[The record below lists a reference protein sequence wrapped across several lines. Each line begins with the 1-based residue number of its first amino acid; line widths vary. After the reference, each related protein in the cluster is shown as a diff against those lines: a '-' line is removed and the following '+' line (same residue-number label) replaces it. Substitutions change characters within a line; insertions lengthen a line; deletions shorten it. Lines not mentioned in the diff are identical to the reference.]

1 MNKLKIIF
9 LFLLPCLHSF
19 AQKDEEDEIK
29 LSGPVI
35 VSPVVLDS
43 FKVTYP
49 NVTNATWDYGDGFY
63 EVVFSNNGV
72 DMTVDY
78 DVLGHCQETE
88 TEISVDEL
96 PLQAKDYILKNYSS
110 FKLTSA
116 SKLVTDHFDVA
127 YVAQIGKQATFWDIT
142 FDEKGKFL
150 KEEEAD

>member
-9 LFLLPCLHSF
+9 LFLLPSLHLF
-19 AQKDEEDEIK
+19 AQKEEDENEIK

-43 FKVTYP
+43 FKVTYK

-63 EVVFSNNGV
+63 EVVFSNKGV
-72 DMTVDY
+72 DITVDY

-96 PLQAKDYILKNYSS
+96 PQPARDYILKNYPS

-116 SKLVTDHFDVA
+116 SNL
-127 YVAQIGKQATFWDIT
+127 
-142 FDEKGKFL
+142 
-150 KEEEAD
+150 